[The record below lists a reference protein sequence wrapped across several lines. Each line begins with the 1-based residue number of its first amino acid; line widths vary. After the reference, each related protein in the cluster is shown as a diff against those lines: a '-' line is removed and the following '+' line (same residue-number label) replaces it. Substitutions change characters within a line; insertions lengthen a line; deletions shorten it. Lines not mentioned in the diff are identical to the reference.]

1 MILKS
6 INLFDNPLKT
16 IQPLL
21 NLIRNGQLSYLKIL
35 NFSLYDD
42 NFFMEFADSETVVEL
57 Y

>member
-16 IQPLL
+16 IQLLL

-42 NFFMEFADSETVVEL
+42 DFFMEFADSETVIEL
-57 Y
+57 H